1 MGVVKRPPNLKLHA
15 CNRALT
21 PKAAPTREIRR
32 MEHANIEIAQLEA
45 AVSEAADAQVQ
56 ELNDLHLALVGGGTG
71 SVVFA

>member
-1 MGVVKRPPNLKLHA
+1 
-15 CNRALT
+15 
-21 PKAAPTREIRR
+21 

-45 AVSEAADAQVQ
+45 AVCEATDAQVQ